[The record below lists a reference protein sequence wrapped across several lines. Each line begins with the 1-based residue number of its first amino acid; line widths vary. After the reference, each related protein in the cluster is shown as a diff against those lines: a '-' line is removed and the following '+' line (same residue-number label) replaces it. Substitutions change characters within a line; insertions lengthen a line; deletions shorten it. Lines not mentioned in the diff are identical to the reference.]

1 MSIENDPFK
10 EILQGAYQK
19 PANWD
24 TICATLFGYLEPASR
39 VGYLASEAVELVK
52 RLGSSDTAPRE
63 AYDRAEAELSLF
75 QSMHNLI
82 ANGMGDRALGYD
94 GAVVDSGV
102 KLRGLVEHGFF
113 PDLPSTTPQSHFIN
127 YIDQLQAA
135 FAGDVASHHFPGQE
149 PLGGWLKR

>member
-94 GAVVDSGV
+94 GAVGTRLLS
-102 KLRGLVEHGFF
+102 
-113 PDLPSTTPQSHFIN
+113 
-127 YIDQLQAA
+127 
-135 FAGDVASHHFPGQE
+135 
-149 PLGGWLKR
+149 